1 MPIGGQKNQQMPDDD
16 GLYQSEPKI
25 HWGGSSVPIRCRC
38 RPASSLTTAI
48 EIGLSIQ
55 TASLAGQK
63 QDNNLLYLSPRD
75 NKSTKPKRPLDVLD
89 ATHPDHKSCKQEPG
103 FQVELLQTKQI

>member
-1 MPIGGQKNQQMPDDD
+1 MPPP
-16 GLYQSEPKI
+16 LP
-25 HWGGSSVPIRCRC
+25 CL
-38 RPASSLTTAI
+38 PAYSLTTAI

-63 QDNNLLYLSPRD
+63 QDNNRSYLSPPA

-89 ATHPDHKSCKQEPG
+89 ATHLDHYSCLQG
-103 FQVELLQTKQI
+103 LGLHGTADLLQTKQI